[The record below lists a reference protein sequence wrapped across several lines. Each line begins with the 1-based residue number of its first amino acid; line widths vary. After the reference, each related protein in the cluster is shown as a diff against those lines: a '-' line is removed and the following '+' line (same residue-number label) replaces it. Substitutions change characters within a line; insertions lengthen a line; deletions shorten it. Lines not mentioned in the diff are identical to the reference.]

1 MSEKKKRRSQRY
13 SALKDIKVLHT
24 LACPYH
30 IEEMEFIEG
39 RKKKKNHR
47 AGWGGG
53 NLNKIITI
61 QTVGLVSRNPTSGF
75 RW

>member
-39 RKKKKNHR
+39 RKKKKKTT
-47 AGWGGG
+47 GQGGG
-53 NLNKIITI
+53 GET
-61 QTVGLVSRNPTSGF
+61 
-75 RW
+75 